1 MKLYLFLILLIT
13 FKCYSQNDSLQIR
26 HLIVSNEDTLVLSS
40 IKEVEILNFKKKSD
54 QIYFNQLKK
63 KTLKVYP
70 FAQLASKKLDNVKSD
85 LIVISKKRKKR
96 KYIKSTEKWIK
107 NDLADELKKLSRWE
121 GRILSK
127 LIYRETNIST
137 YNIIKELR
145 GGLHA
150 FFWQGMAKVYDNN
163 LKVIY
168 EPTKNKEDKL
178 IEFII
183 TQAKEN
189 GTIK

>member
-1 MKLYLFLILLIT
+1 MIT
-13 FKCYSQNDSLQIR
+13 YKCYSQNDSLQIR

-85 LIVISKKRKKR
+85 LIVISKRRKKR

>member
-1 MKLYLFLILLIT
+1 MFLILLIT
-13 FKCYSQNDSLQIR
+13 YKCYSQNDSLQIR

-54 QIYFNQLKK
+54 QFYFNQLKK

-85 LIVISKKRKKR
+85 LIVISKRRKKR

-107 NDLADELKKLSRWE
+107 SDLADELKKLSRWE

>member
-1 MKLYLFLILLIT
+1 MTT
-13 FKCYSQNDSLQIR
+13 FTCYSQNDSSQIR
-26 HLIVSNEDTLVLSS
+26 HLIVSNEDTVVLSS

-70 FAQLASKKLDNVKSD
+70 FAQLTSKKLDSVKSD
-85 LIVISKKRKKR
+85 LIVISKRRKKR

-137 YNIIKELR
+137 YNIIKDLR

-168 EPTKNKEDKL
+168 EPTKNREDKL

>member
-13 FKCYSQNDSLQIR
+13 YKCYSQNDSLQIR

-85 LIVISKKRKKR
+85 LIVISKRRKKR
-96 KYIKSTEKWIK
+96 KYIKSIEKWIK
-107 NDLADELKKLSRWE
+107 SDLADELKKLSRWE